1 MDQSAPALSTTWRV
15 AGDEQRPGGAPIAEA
30 LSMTRPIVEYMA
42 TAWRVETADQT
53 PSTTMEAARW
63 TLRRTYTLRRVSRAQ
78 AGRGSQKE
86 AAERLRAAERLQAAV
101 ERLET
106 RFTVPAGLDAGERAE
121 LQQIAAKNCIY
132 GLLSQAGPLIEQNA
146 SG

>member
-1 MDQSAPALSTTWRV
+1 
-15 AGDEQRPGGAPIAEA
+15 
-30 LSMTRPIVEYMA
+30 MTRPIVEYMA

-86 AAERLRAAERLQAAV
+86 AAERLRAAERLQTAV

>member
-1 MDQSAPALSTTWRV
+1 
-15 AGDEQRPGGAPIAEA
+15 
-30 LSMTRPIVEYMA
+30 MA
-42 TAWRVETADQT
+42 TAWRVEAADQT

-78 AGRGSQKE
+78 AGRRGQKE

-132 GLLSQAGPLIEQNA
+132 EL
-146 SG
+146 